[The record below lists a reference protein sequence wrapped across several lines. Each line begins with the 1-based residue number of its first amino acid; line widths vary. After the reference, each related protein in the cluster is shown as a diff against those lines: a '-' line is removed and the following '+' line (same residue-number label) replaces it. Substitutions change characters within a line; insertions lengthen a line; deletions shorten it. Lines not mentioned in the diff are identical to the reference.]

1 MNEYI
6 AKSQLHIPYCIITS
20 SFGFCAF
27 ISHFHFTTYE
37 SECHPFCMLT
47 CSSSYVFL
55 STLVLIYIRA
65 IWTQGT
71 AAPYDR
77 NWLFLLSIMICAI
90 LYEMVLHAHVILRW
104 LGGQVCFSRST
115 CICDFIHMR
124 FYLLSSLF
132 WFVGYSRK
140 QHPKRAWNTANS
152 RCYSQDSIFKS

>member
-1 MNEYI
+1 LLLSDWVRMNEYI

-77 NWLFLLSIMICAI
+77 NCLFLLSIMICAI

-104 LGGQVCFSRST
+104 LGGQVCFSHEVHAYVILYT
-115 CICDFIHMR
+115 WDFICCLR
-124 FYLLSSLF
+124 SFGL
-132 WFVGYSRK
+132 
-140 QHPKRAWNTANS
+140 
-152 RCYSQDSIFKS
+152 